1 MQRRHKLGKELC
13 KMKPNKTFN
22 INVRE
27 LQIIEDALN
36 KILDHQLKERGCSRN
51 NAIQIQAERS
61 IVEIRS
67 LLGSLHNQKTWY
79 RPNDKIYISG

>member
-1 MQRRHKLGKELC
+1 
-13 KMKPNKTFN
+13 MKPNKTFN

-36 KILDHQLKERGCSRN
+36 KVLDQRLKERRCLQN

-67 LLGSLHNQKTWY
+67 LLGSLHNQKTLF
-79 RPNDKIYISG
+79 RPNDKVYISG